1 MSVAG
6 AFFTVRK
13 LLSPRAR
20 RSWLGRTRAH
30 IELRDLSQSEL
41 HSLAERVRPTFAEL
55 VRVRGVEL
63 NAALHRL
70 IVAFDDDA
78 YTLSELLAVVEEAER
93 AVGVENARFRDEM
106 WEHPADSETIER
118 LLLGLCADALG
129 AATALGLKFSP

>member
-41 HSLAERVRPTFAEL
+41 VMF
-55 VRVRGVEL
+55 
-63 NAALHRL
+63 
-70 IVAFDDDA
+70 
-78 YTLSELLAVVEEAER
+78 AER
-93 AVGVENARFRDEM
+93 ARTVFGELV
-106 WEHPADSETIER
+106 WV
-118 LLLGLCADALG
+118 
-129 AATALGLKFSP
+129 